1 MQGYV
6 QGVRGDSAGSAA
18 AAIVACSQ
26 RLRTFR
32 AAVHPPIHPPSLSQ
46 SMKMSC
52 TSQASLGQGGWEVP
66 SRVCSSECLRS
77 MRDVV
82 FLCHC
87 RHGSFISRAEYRST
101 PSLESSTLREP
112 QHFHGG
118 FQCKTRML
126 RMALN
131 LFVSPQH
138 CICLRDIVDGQS

>member
-1 MQGYV
+1 MCKEYAATQLEA
-6 QGVRGDSAGSAA
+6 QRPPSLRVRNVFEPFAP
-18 AAIVACSQ
+18 
-26 RLRTFR
+26 RFT
-32 AAVHPPIHPPSLSQ
+32 PPFPPPSLSQ

-52 TSQASLGQGGWEVP
+52 TSQARLGPTTRGGWGVP
-66 SRVCSSECLRS
+66 SRVCPSECLRS

-82 FLCHC
+82 FLRHC
-87 RHGSFISRAEYRST
+87 RHGALISRAEYRST

-112 QHFHGG
+112 PHYHGG
-118 FQCKTRML
+118 FQGKTRML